1 MLVQFHMFAGH
12 LPGPVLGTRHKK
24 ALYRALDIKS
34 TWGMRLAPMPWW
46 VGEGWFRL
54 RLFALVITSI
64 AFIVCFL
71 LYFMSFFPKAGKGKV
86 TPASGNN
93 LQILTLSLRPTGN
106 ISCSSIILQVTSK
119 KISTYLFKDFCNY
132 EIIENKYIDLCPQI
146 LTQNPKS
153 LEFPGWKK
161 AKLGGLLDGW
171 WSPEKSAM
179 VRSLEISAASLI
191 L

>member
-1 MLVQFHMFAGH
+1 MFLNANSSPCVFMGQLDVRYNSETPLENLHVIRPEMLVQFHTFAGH

-24 ALYRALDIKS
+24 ALYRALDLKS

-106 ISCSSIILQVTSK
+106 ISCPSIILQVTSK
-119 KISTYLFKDFCNY
+119 KISTYLFKNF
-132 EIIENKYIDLCPQI
+132 IIMK
-146 LTQNPKS
+146 
-153 LEFPGWKK
+153 
-161 AKLGGLLDGW
+161 
-171 WSPEKSAM
+171 
-179 VRSLEISAASLI
+179 
-191 L
+191 